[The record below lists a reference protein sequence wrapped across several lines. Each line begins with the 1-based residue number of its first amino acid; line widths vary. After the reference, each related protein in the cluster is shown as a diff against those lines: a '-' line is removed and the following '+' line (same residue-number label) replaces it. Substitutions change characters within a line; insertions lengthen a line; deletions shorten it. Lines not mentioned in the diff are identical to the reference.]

1 LVGCRIYSW
10 GKKIMN
16 PQPEEELQRR
26 LEQLEAEISSFST
39 QPNSQETQK
48 QTYYPNQTMFA
59 KLNRNFQRFQIWFQ
73 GLSGIKKLAVTG
85 VGILLGFMV
94 LQTVFRLVAS
104 VISLALLAGLVYLGY
119 KFLVS
124 NSLQRKQ

>member
-1 LVGCRIYSW
+1 MVGCRI
-10 GKKIMN
+10 GIIADVKKIMN

-48 QTYYPNQTMFA
+48 QTNQTMFA

>member
-1 LVGCRIYSW
+1 
-10 GKKIMN
+10 
-16 PQPEEELQRR
+16 
-26 LEQLEAEISSFST
+26 
-39 QPNSQETQK
+39 
-48 QTYYPNQTMFA
+48 MFA

>member
-1 LVGCRIYSW
+1 
-10 GKKIMN
+10 MN

-26 LEQLEAEISSFST
+26 LEQLEAEINSFSAK
-39 QPNSQETQK
+39 PNPQETQQ
-48 QTYYPNQTMFA
+48 QTHYPNQTMFSQ
-59 KLNRNFQRFQIWFQ
+59 LNRYFQRFQIWFQ
-73 GLSGIKKLAVTG
+73 GLSGMKKLAVGG
-85 VGILLGFMV
+85 VGIILGLMV
-94 LQTVFRLVAS
+94 LQTVFKFVTS

>member
-1 LVGCRIYSW
+1 
-10 GKKIMN
+10 MN

-26 LEQLEAEISSFST
+26 LEQLEAQINSFST
-39 QPNSQETQK
+39 QPNPQETQK
-48 QTYYPNQTMFA
+48 QTNQTMFA
-59 KLNRNFQRFQIWFQ
+59 KLNRYFERSQIWFQ
-73 GLSGIKKLAVTG
+73 GLSGIKKLAVAG
-85 VGILLGFMV
+85 VGILLGLMV

>member
-1 LVGCRIYSW
+1 MVGCRI
-10 GKKIMN
+10 GIIADVEKIMN

-48 QTYYPNQTMFA
+48 QTNQTMFA